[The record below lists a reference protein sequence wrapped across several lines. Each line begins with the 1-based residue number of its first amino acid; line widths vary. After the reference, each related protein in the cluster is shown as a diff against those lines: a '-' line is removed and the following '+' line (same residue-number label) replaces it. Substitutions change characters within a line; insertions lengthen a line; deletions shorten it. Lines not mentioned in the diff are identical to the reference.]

1 MFLFFFVQPTHTSF
15 YISFIGTITS
25 SISKLTNLYYL
36 SLNSNSLTGVI
47 HYLLLHIITSNTILF
62 IFIKP
67 THTFFHIAFVGT
79 ITSSISKLT
88 NLYYLSLNSN
98 SLTGVIHYLLLH
110 IITSNTIMF
119 LLLFV
124 QPTHTYLFITFIGT
138 IPYSIAKLT
147 KLYYLWLNSN
157 SLTGDILFLYIITY
171 YDI

>member
-1 MFLFFFVQPTHTSF
+1 MLT
-15 YISFIGTITS
+15 
-25 SISKLTNLYYL
+25 KLHSL
-36 SLNSNSLTGVI
+36 SLGGNKLTGVI
-47 HYLLLHIITSNTILF
+47 FYFLLHIITSDTIMFPFLF
-62 IFIKP
+62 VLLTYTSFCITFI
-67 THTFFHIAFVGT
+67 GT
-79 ITSSISKLT
+79 IPSSIAKLT
-88 NLYYLSLNSN
+88 DLHHLWLNN
-98 SLTGVIHYLLLH
+98 NRLTGVSQSLF
-110 IITSNTIMF
+110 IITSNNIMF